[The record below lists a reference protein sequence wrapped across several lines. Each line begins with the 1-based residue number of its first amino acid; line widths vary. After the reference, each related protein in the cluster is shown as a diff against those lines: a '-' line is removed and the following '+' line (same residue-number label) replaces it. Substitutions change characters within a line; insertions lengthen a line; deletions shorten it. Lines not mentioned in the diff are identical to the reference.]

1 MTTHEELE
9 NLRDDLENSRK
20 EFFTSLKILKI
31 IQKKQM
37 SIELLRSTKFGKTI
51 SGVEIKLKKV
61 ENKDEIIQKCL
72 NICESILDNWKGV
85 YK

>member
-1 MTTHEELE
+1 LTTHEELE
-9 NLRDDLENSRK
+9 NLRDDLENSKK

-51 SGVEIKLKKV
+51 SGVEFKLKKV
-61 ENKDEIIQKCL
+61 ENKDEII
-72 NICESILDNWKGV
+72 
-85 YK
+85 

>member
-1 MTTHEELE
+1 MQA
-9 NLRDDLENSRK
+9 LRDDLENSRNQ
-20 EFFTSLKILKI
+20 FFNTLKLLKI

-51 SGVEIKLKKV
+51 SGTEIKLKKV
-61 ENKDEIIQKCL
+61 DNKDEIVEKCL
-72 NICESILDNWKGV
+72 KICESILENWKGV